1 MTDTPQQIFVLFQQV
16 LLASYIFIQYIIYIF
31 IHKLRSSI
39 DLRRTYTSHTHTHN
53 VILPN
58 LFSFIRYRLN
68 FFRPI
73 HRRVFVC
80 KFLLYSRMT
89 HSNFIQFQ
97 RNGYFFF
104 QLKIDISMRPY
115 NICLFSFRHPYF
127 VFTIW
132 NGVGQQHNQ
141 SKSVQNNYGETF
153 QDVCQHVYSAQFL
166 LLLLYCLLLI
176 HI

>member
-1 MTDTPQQIFVLFQQV
+1 MLNRSYERRRETERDSSHKIQWKIAFEMTDTPQQIFVLFQQV

-89 HSNFIQFQ
+89 HSNFIQF
-97 RNGYFFF
+97 
-104 QLKIDISMRPY
+104 
-115 NICLFSFRHPYF
+115 
-127 VFTIW
+127 
-132 NGVGQQHNQ
+132 
-141 SKSVQNNYGETF
+141 
-153 QDVCQHVYSAQFL
+153 
-166 LLLLYCLLLI
+166 
-176 HI
+176 